1 MLHLV
6 MYNIIVQF
14 YPTFKVKSVE
24 LNLLNSIEQ
33 IQQMCLK

>member
-1 MLHLV
+1 MLHLI
-6 MYNIIVQF
+6 MYDIIGQF
-14 YPTFKVKSVE
+14 YPTFTVKSVE

>member
-1 MLHLV
+1 MLHLI
-6 MYNIIVQF
+6 MYDIIGQF

-33 IQQMCLK
+33 IQQMGLK